1 MTLTTGSPVTTG
13 RWASVEDA
21 VAVLAGGGM
30 YVASLLGATSPT
42 WLLAVL
48 LVVVGAGL
56 GFFVQVS
63 VLAGQNAVEMAPS
76 ADGTFYN
83 ADLDVRIRIDVPPSG
98 PVTSVTLEEGQL
110 KLSYHR

>member
-1 MTLTTGSPVTTG
+1 MDRVIGPYTMIEAKAKLT
-13 RWASVEDA
+13 A
-21 VAVLAGGGM
+21 
-30 YVASLLGATSPT
+30 
-42 WLLAVL
+42 
-48 LVVVGAGL
+48 VGAPPKMAN
-56 GFFVQVS
+56 S
-63 VLAGQNAVEMAPS
+63 VATIVITATADGVALKPAGQSAVEMAPR